1 MGEADERKG
10 EKVMIQF
17 VSYLSSYYTIKRP
30 FRSAV
35 LKMGFRILL
44 SGSGVDGGVRSCPI
58 G

>member
-17 VSYLSSYYTIKRP
+17 VNYLFSHYTIKRP

-35 LKMGFRILL
+35 LKMGFCIFL
-44 SGSGVDGGVRSCPI
+44 SGSGVDGGVRFCPI